1 MTQHVDRIPVLHYA
15 SSWLPTTEIWL
26 YDQIVHLPEFV
37 DSHIV
42 CEAVT
47 NWEQF
52 AIPNLHCFTEQPL
65 ILRYWDRGLRKLRVR
80 SYLGSL
86 LRRSREI
93 DPLIVH
99 SHFGNVGWSNSKGVQ
114 RLGARHVVTFYGLD
128 VNHLPTLD
136 PRWIDR
142 YLDLFV
148 NVDRVLCEG
157 PHMAKCLMAL
167 GCAENK
173 INVHHLGVRVDDI
186 PYVPRTWQP
195 GEPLRVLIAASFREK
210 KGIPYALAAL
220 GAIQDDVSLR
230 VTVIGD
236 ATGEARSEA
245 EKAKIMGVL
254 RKHNLEASTRFL
266 GFCAYNELLKEAYD
280 HHIFLSPSI
289 TASDG
294 DTEGGAPVGIIQMAA
309 SGMPIVS
316 TKHCDIPNVL
326 PASLELAEERDVN
339 GLVKQLRWFIENAGD
354 WGTRLAEARQ
364 HIRLNF
370 NAHIQ
375 GQRLA
380 DIYAEVVGLPRNLRR
395 GVPSQPG
402 DN

>member
-1 MTQHVDRIPVLHYA
+1 MTQYVDRMSVLHYA
-15 SSWLPTTEIWL
+15 SLWLPTTEIWL
-26 YDQIVHLPEFV
+26 YDQIIHLPEFI

-52 AIPNLHCFTEQPL
+52 AIPNLHCFAEQPR
-65 ILRYWDRGLRKLRVR
+65 IIRYWDRGLRILRVR
-80 SYLGSL
+80 RHLGSL
-86 LRRSREI
+86 LRRSRNI
-93 DPLIVH
+93 DSLIVH
-99 SHFGNVGWSNSKGVQ
+99 SHFGNVGWSNSKAVQ
-114 RLGARHVVTFYGLD
+114 RLGARHVVTFYGFD
-128 VNHLPTLD
+128 VNHLPTVE
-136 PRWIDR
+136 PRWIAR
-142 YLDLFV
+142 YRDLFV
-148 NVDRVLCEG
+148 DVDRVLCEG
-157 PHMAKCLMAL
+157 PHMAKCLIAL

-173 INVHHLGVRVDDI
+173 ISIHHLGVRVDDI

-195 GEPLRVLIAASFREK
+195 GEPLRVLIAATFREK

-220 GAIQDDVSLR
+220 GAIQDDVSLQ

-236 ATGEARSEA
+236 ATAEPRSQA
-245 EKAKIMGVL
+245 EKAKIMDVL
-254 RKHNLEASTRFL
+254 NKQNLGPSTRFL
-266 GFCAYNELLKEAYD
+266 GFRTYDELMKEAYS

-326 PASLELAEERDVN
+326 PASVELAEERDVN
-339 GLVKQLRWFIENAGD
+339 GLVKQLRWFIENAGN

-364 HIRLNF
+364 HIGLNF
-370 NAHIQ
+370 NAQIQ

-380 DIYAEVVGLPRNLRR
+380 DIYAEVVGFPSNLRR
-395 GVPSQPG
+395 RVQS
-402 DN
+402 